1 MLKILARNMVSNWI
15 GFAVQVGVVFF
26 LTPFVLH
33 AIGDV
38 RYGIWALATGLT
50 GYYGLL
56 DLGFRSGI
64 MQYMTRHLA
73 KGDYVQLNRT
83 ASTAFVALG
92 CCGGFV
98 AVVSFILSWIAPHV
112 FSIPSD
118 AIGEARWC
126 IVVVGCSA
134 ASQFLFYP
142 FSAVFT
148 ATQRYDLSN
157 AIGVSTRVAS
167 ALITYGALKEGY
179 GLVAISVISA
189 AGDFVGYLLR
199 WRVAHRILPQLAISV
214 RLATWGSLWPVM
226 TFGIWST
233 LIMAAGQLMSYTST
247 VLIGLF
253 ISVAAVAPFSL
264 VTGLL
269 NYFTSFF
276 QPIGIVFFPAAT
288 HLDARGDAEGFAP
301 CTSPAPGCCCVWRP
315 SPALSVLP
323 GQPTFIVFGS
333 DREWLKEA
341 FIRQW

>member
-83 ASTAFVALG
+83 ASTGFHCAGLLWRVCCRCLLHFELDCTACFLHPERRHRRGPLVHCRGGVLG
-92 CCGGFV
+92 SV
-98 AVVSFILSWIAPHV
+98 DH
-112 FSIPSD
+112 
-118 AIGEARWC
+118 
-126 IVVVGCSA
+126 
-134 ASQFLFYP
+134 FLFYP

-189 AGDFVGYLLR
+189 AGDFVG
-199 WRVAHRILPQLAISV
+199 ISSPMES
-214 RLATWGSLWPVM
+214 GPPDSP
-226 TFGIWST
+226 
-233 LIMAAGQLMSYTST
+233 
-247 VLIGLF
+247 
-253 ISVAAVAPFSL
+253 
-264 VTGLL
+264 
-269 NYFTSFF
+269 
-276 QPIGIVFFPAAT
+276 PIGHLCSPCHMGKLVAGNDFWDLEHFDHGCRPT
-288 HLDARGDAEGFAP
+288 H
-301 CTSPAPGCCCVWRP
+301 
-315 SPALSVLP
+315 VLHQYCANRVVHIC
-323 GQPTFIVFGS
+323 GGS
-333 DREWLKEA
+333 CA
-341 FIRQW
+341 F